1 MDLEKIATS
10 AIVMEISKTNILSS
24 FINDGD
30 KEPCWDGNI
39 YIHEN
44 AKHTKKNI
52 KRIPTQVKGRAATA
66 KSVKESIKYGVSYD
80 DLNAYMMDG
89 GTIFFVVYIDKEKG
103 EVLQIYYTVLL
114 PIKIKD
120 IFKQKKKTY
129 YVSLKKFP
137 ADNKKKIEV
146 VYDAYANAQ
155 RQKSFAG
162 TNSPTI
168 EELSKKG
175 VLEGISF
182 HFVHTGEEVVPSMI
196 PKIMEGNS
204 FTIYANVTGNP
215 IGIPVEYCENIS
227 QVLTCQQFDR
237 HVTVA
242 GVKYYDKYQNIYSIS
257 TVKTVIGNCL
267 TMTYPMIEETEKRK
281 IPVTLEF
288 SINGTLRE
296 QIKKIEFVI
305 AIATKGGFEIGDI
318 DIPVSLNREEFREK
332 LNELTERVHWLKSI
346 QDLLNRMHITRDL
359 EINKCTEEDK
369 KNLNLL
375 MTALGEQKPIKD
387 ISQDL
392 NILHTLKISNLSLG
406 VIYIKHTDGKYY
418 MYDYFNKHLEA
429 YYKIEGRELSQDE
442 VDKLVLLKDFTK
454 YDNMYLPI
462 ILEDFKQ
469 IPISSDIL
477 NQANC
482 LMLEMLK
489 AYDQCKLKDLLYTAE
504 QINEWLKQY
513 PDLIEQ
519 DICIINGCQITI
531 RQGELNYAD
540 KAKLFAISEKS
551 NNMNYRAGAF
561 ILLEYMD
568 EAEKIFSSFND
579 TQMKEFSNYPIY
591 NLYQRYKKKKG

>member
-1 MDLEKIATS
+1 MHKGDIMDLEKIATS

-182 HFVHTGEEVVPSMI
+182 HFVHTGEEVVPSM
-196 PKIMEGNS
+196 EGNS

-305 AIATKGGFEIGDI
+305 AIVTKGGFEIGDI

-332 LNELTERVHWLKSI
+332 LNELTERVLWLKSI

-359 EINKCTEEDK
+359 EINKCTEEDE

-429 YYKIEGRELSQDE
+429 YYKIEGREIRISQFSTMN
-442 VDKLVLLKDFTK
+442 VKDFTK

>member
-1 MDLEKIATS
+1 MHKGDIMDLEKIATS

-305 AIATKGGFEIGDI
+305 AIVTKGGFEIGDI

-332 LNELTERVHWLKSI
+332 LNELTERVLWLKSI

-359 EINKCTEEDK
+359 EINKCTEEDE

-418 MYDYFNKHLEA
+418 MYDYL
-429 YYKIEGRELSQDE
+429 Q
-442 VDKLVLLKDFTK
+442 KL
-454 YDNMYLPI
+454 
-462 ILEDFKQ
+462 
-469 IPISSDIL
+469 
-477 NQANC
+477 
-482 LMLEMLK
+482 
-489 AYDQCKLKDLLYTAE
+489 
-504 QINEWLKQY
+504 
-513 PDLIEQ
+513 
-519 DICIINGCQITI
+519 
-531 RQGELNYAD
+531 
-540 KAKLFAISEKS
+540 
-551 NNMNYRAGAF
+551 
-561 ILLEYMD
+561 YM
-568 EAEKIFSSFND
+568 SF
-579 TQMKEFSNYPIY
+579 
-591 NLYQRYKKKKG
+591 